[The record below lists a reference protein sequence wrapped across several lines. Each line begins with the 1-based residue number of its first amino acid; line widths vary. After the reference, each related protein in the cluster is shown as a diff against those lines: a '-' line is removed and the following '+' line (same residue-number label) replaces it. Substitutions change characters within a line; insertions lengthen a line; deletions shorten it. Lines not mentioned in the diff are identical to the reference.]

1 MTKDTHIVAKI
12 VEWLDANVEEQSL
25 PYEVRLDSAKL
36 RDRIETWRHE
46 LTDTTKQ
53 TSKGDLNVRS
63 N

>member
-1 MTKDTHIVAKI
+1 MTKDTQIVAKV